1 MAVFAL
7 GITFLIALLVLFA
20 VSILPLIFYLLTL
33 QRALEKCAPY
43 NRSMSPGLVW
53 LQIIPFFN
61 IIWQF
66 FVVTAVSDSLSKEYA
81 ARRLPAEGDCGRSLG
96 LAMAILMVCWIIPY
110 VSVFAFIAWLVLWII
125 YWVKI
130 AGLSERLDRAAQYGA
145 PGGYYAGQLYQAPY
159 QAPYQPPYVVPAGTP
174 SAPTAAGP
182 AAAGPVAAKTCAAC
196 GAALAPDSAFCG
208 SCGSKA
214 G

>member
-1 MAVFAL
+1 MMAVFAL

-20 VSILPLIFYLLTL
+20 VSIIPLIFYLLTL
-33 QRALEKCAPY
+33 QRALEKCAPH

-81 ARRLPAEGDCGRSLG
+81 YRRLPVEGDCGRSLG
-96 LAMAILMVCWIIPY
+96 IAMAVLMVCWVIPY

-125 YWVKI
+125 YWVKV
-130 AGLSERLDRAAQYGA
+130 AGLSERLDRAARYGA
-145 PGGYYAGQLYQAPY
+145 SGGYPAGQPYQTPYPAPYSQAPY
-159 QAPYQPPYVVPAGTP
+159 VQPRPAE
-174 SAPTAAGP
+174 
-182 AAAGPVAAKTCAAC
+182 AKACAAC
-196 GAALAPDSAFCG
+196 GAALALDSAFCG
-208 SCGSKA
+208 NCGSKA
-214 G
+214 GQTG